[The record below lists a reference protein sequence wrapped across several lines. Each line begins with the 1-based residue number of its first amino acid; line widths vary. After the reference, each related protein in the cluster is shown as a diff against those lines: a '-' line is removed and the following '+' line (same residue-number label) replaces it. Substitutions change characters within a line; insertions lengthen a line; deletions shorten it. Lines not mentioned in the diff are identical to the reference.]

1 MNRAKK
7 ALFIDGNH
15 LFYRSFFAIK
25 NLSTPEG
32 IPTNAIFGFLKAIL
46 HLTKQQKPDVLA
58 VCFDTKGGT
67 YRSEI
72 TPEYKAN
79 RPSPPA
85 SLIEQSKR
93 IREILTKLQIP
104 WFEKTGY
111 EADDLLATLAT
122 DYVEKN
128 HQVYIYSGDKDLLQ
142 LISPSIHVLVPVL
155 KQTEP
160 VDADEEFVRE
170 KYGVLPSQIIDFK
183 SLVGDPSDNIKGVPK
198 IGLKTAAKLLQKYPS
213 IEDILQSN
221 SKEKEQIAPW
231 SEVLKTNQTIIQLQ
245 KDAPISYD
253 DDTLEFT
260 SFFREKWMDV
270 SRTYSFRSILKE
282 IKSTKGYP
290 FQDTHSPLFPE
301 SQPYVASTELQSS
314 PWLVENTEE
323 ITSKI
328 QSSQECAIVLDEE
341 NVSIATSSS
350 VYSDTTAAL
359 LQSSEKKNSL
369 IQWLGDASIHKW
381 VFDVK
386 KMGHILDVDTLD
398 EFQNTDDV
406 QLLYFL
412 VKPNAKQ
419 YTMKD
424 FQSETGEYSGAN
436 PAQSVLH
443 NAPQFLTDV
452 KKWDELELYTETENP
467 LSKVLYKMEKKGV
480 KISSTYIEKIQK
492 EVEQKIA
499 TLQQEIYEIAGE
511 EFNIASTKQLG
522 FVLFEKMGLP
532 SGRKTKTGYSTDAE
546 VLENLKSASPI
557 VEKIL
562 SYRECSKMVSTYMIG
577 LQKTANSQGMIH
589 TTYLQAGPATG
600 RISSIHPN
608 MQNLPSDSHWGQTIK
623 EAFIVRNPANVFLSA
638 DYSQIDLRVL
648 AHYSQD
654 ARMTEAFR
662 EGKDIHS
669 WTARQIFG
677 IDKDREVSREY
688 RNIAKTVNFGVIY
701 GMTPHGLSQALHIST
716 REAKQFIDMYFRTFP
731 GIQVFTTKAVQSA
744 KDTGYAITLLGRRRP
759 IPELQSTNHIVR
771 SFGERL
777 AVNTVIQGTSADII
791 KKAMISID
799 TTLRKSFQTQMI
811 LQIHDEIITEGP
823 ASEQKE
829 VEEWIQKI
837 MTTTTSLNVPLHI
850 QLHQGKTL
858 AALKS

>member
-1 MNRAKK
+1 
-7 ALFIDGNH
+7 
-15 LFYRSFFAIK
+15 
-25 NLSTPEG
+25 
-32 IPTNAIFGFLKAIL
+32 
-46 HLTKQQKPDVLA
+46 
-58 VCFDTKGGT
+58 
-67 YRSEI
+67 
-72 TPEYKAN
+72 
-79 RPSPPA
+79 
-85 SLIEQSKR
+85 
-93 IREILTKLQIP
+93 
-104 WFEKTGY
+104 
-111 EADDLLATLAT
+111 
-122 DYVEKN
+122 
-128 HQVYIYSGDKDLLQ
+128 
-142 LISPSIHVLVPVL
+142 
-155 KQTEP
+155 
-160 VDADEEFVRE
+160 
-170 KYGVLPSQIIDFK
+170 
-183 SLVGDPSDNIKGVPK
+183 
-198 IGLKTAAKLLQKYPS
+198 
-213 IEDILQSN
+213 
-221 SKEKEQIAPW
+221 
-231 SEVLKTNQTIIQLQ
+231 
-245 KDAPISYD
+245 
-253 DDTLEFT
+253 
-260 SFFREKWMDV
+260 
-270 SRTYSFRSILKE
+270 
-282 IKSTKGYP
+282 
-290 FQDTHSPLFPE
+290 
-301 SQPYVASTELQSS
+301 
-314 PWLVENTEE
+314 
-323 ITSKI
+323 
-328 QSSQECAIVLDEE
+328 
-341 NVSIATSSS
+341 
-350 VYSDTTAAL
+350 
-359 LQSSEKKNSL
+359 L

-424 FQSETGEYSGAN
+424 FQSETEEYSGAN
-436 PAQSVLH
+436 PAQTVLH

-511 EFNIASTKQLG
+511 EFNIASPKQLG

-577 LQKTANSQGMIH
+577 LQKTANPQGMIH

-623 EAFIVRNPANVFLSA
+623 EAFIVRNPDNVFLSA

-731 GIQVFTTKAVQSA
+731 GIQDFTTKAVQSA

-829 VEEWIQKI
+829 IEQWIQKI

>member
-1 MNRAKK
+1 
-7 ALFIDGNH
+7 
-15 LFYRSFFAIK
+15 
-25 NLSTPEG
+25 
-32 IPTNAIFGFLKAIL
+32 
-46 HLTKQQKPDVLA
+46 
-58 VCFDTKGGT
+58 
-67 YRSEI
+67 
-72 TPEYKAN
+72 
-79 RPSPPA
+79 
-85 SLIEQSKR
+85 
-93 IREILTKLQIP
+93 
-104 WFEKTGY
+104 
-111 EADDLLATLAT
+111 
-122 DYVEKN
+122 
-128 HQVYIYSGDKDLLQ
+128 
-142 LISPSIHVLVPVL
+142 
-155 KQTEP
+155 
-160 VDADEEFVRE
+160 
-170 KYGVLPSQIIDFK
+170 
-183 SLVGDPSDNIKGVPK
+183 
-198 IGLKTAAKLLQKYPS
+198 
-213 IEDILQSN
+213 
-221 SKEKEQIAPW
+221 
-231 SEVLKTNQTIIQLQ
+231 VLKTNQTIIQLQ

-253 DDTLEFT
+253 DDSLQFT
-260 SFFREKWMDV
+260 SFLKEKWMDI

-282 IKSTKGYP
+282 IKSTQGYP
-290 FQDTHSPLFPE
+290 FQDTNFPLFPE

-323 ITSKI
+323 IFSEIHK
-328 QSSQECAIVLDEE
+328 SQECAIVLDEE
-341 NVSIATSSS
+341 NIFIATSST

-424 FQSETGEYSGAN
+424 FQSEAEENPDAN
-436 PAQSVLH
+436 PAQTVLY

-452 KKWDELELYTETENP
+452 KKWGELELYTETENP

-499 TLQQEIYEIAGE
+499 TLQQEIYEIAGQ
-511 EFNIASTKQLG
+511 EFNIASPKQLG

-546 VLENLKSASPI
+546 VLENIKGASPI

-577 LQKTANSQGMIH
+577 LQKTANPQGMIH

-623 EAFIVRNPANVFLSA
+623 EAFIVRNPDNVFLSA

-731 GIQVFTTKAVQSA
+731 GIQDFTTKAVQSA

-759 IPELQSTNHIVR
+759 IPELQSSNHIVR

-799 TTLRKSFQTQMI
+799 TILQKSFQTQMI